1 MATKAS
7 THRLDPSVQAALDH
21 LSDLLRRPKNRL
33 INEAVKLYVQ
43 QKSQEVEKELEG
55 TIQALRA
62 YRRQDPDFEGA
73 IEEFVNTEAKMAGSD
88 PAEDGPPAGER
99 RPRTPKSQVQAQ
111 IRRKLHAA

>member
-21 LSDLLRRPKNRL
+21 LSDLLQRPKNRL

-43 QKSQEVEKELEG
+43 QKSREVEQELEG
-55 TIQALRA
+55 TLKALRA
-62 YRRQDPDFEGA
+62 DRRQDPDFEGA
-73 IEEFVNTEAKMAGSD
+73 IEEFVNAEAKMAGSD
-88 PAEDGPPAGER
+88 PAEGGSHAAKGA
-99 RPRTPKSQVQAQ
+99 PRTAKSHVQAQ